1 MYAAS
6 SHELRIELTSIRLF
20 SEILHDN
27 ENISP
32 EERQHFLGIIDKE
45 SESLSKNIDD
55 LMSFVSAEE
64 VIGPL
69 AHARH

>member
-6 SHELRIELTSIRLF
+6 SHELRIELTSIRLL

-64 VIGPL
+64 VIGLL